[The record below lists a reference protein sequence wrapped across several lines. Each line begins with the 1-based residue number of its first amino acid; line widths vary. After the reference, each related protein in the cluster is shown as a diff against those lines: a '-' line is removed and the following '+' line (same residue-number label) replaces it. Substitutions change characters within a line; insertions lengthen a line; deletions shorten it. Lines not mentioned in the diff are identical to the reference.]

1 MSEKGHDGKVV
12 LMDIKTEMQKDFLE
26 YAMSVIVSR
35 ALPDLKD
42 GLKPVHRRIIYAMND
57 LGITH
62 DKPHKK
68 SARIVGEVIGKYHPH
83 GDSSVYEAMVR
94 MAQDFSYRYPLVD
107 GHGNFGSIDGDG
119 AAAMRYTEARLSK
132 VSALIIKDIDMDTI
146 PFIDN
151 YDASETEPGYLPGYL
166 PNLLANGATGIAV
179 GMATNIP
186 PHNLKELLSAII
198 AYINNNEIT
207 IDEMLNYI
215 KGPDFPTGALMT
227 NGHLMREG
235 YRTGRGS
242 LTVRA
247 RIDIDET
254 EKNKRLIITEI
265 PYQTNKARII
275 ERIAELAKTKTIQEI
290 SDLRDESNYEGIRVV
305 IELKRDANAQMVIN
319 KLYKMTNLQINFS
332 INMVALNNGVPLL
345 MDLKKIIKN
354 YVSYQIQI
362 ILRRTIFEKNKLQK
376 KLHILTAL
384 GIALDNIDK
393 IIEIIRNSKTN
404 DIAKEKM
411 TSAFGFDDEQN
422 KAILEMRLQRLVGL
436 EREKIIQEISDIKIR
451 IEVLDKIIASP
462 EEQNQV
468 LVNQLNEISNK
479 FGDNRRTE
487 IIDEISTEID
497 NEELI
502 ADSKM
507 IITLS
512 KEGYIRRIEPNDF
525 KIQKR
530 GGRGI
535 IVNDRET
542 DPITVATMGKTRD
555 DLLLFTDKGKVY
567 RIKAYNVT
575 QFSRTSRGLPIIN
588 YINIT
593 KDETVTS
600 ILPFRDRKNKYKFL
614 TFVTKGGIVKRT
626 PIEEFALINQSG
638 KITIKLKENDE
649 LISVIPTNGE
659 NDLII
664 GTYKGKVTR
673 ISEDNINILSRSSF
687 GVKGISLDK
696 EDFVI
701 GSCTNFNSNLI
712 STISDRGSAKKT
724 SVSEY
729 KILGRNSK
737 GVKAMNLNEKT
748 GFFKSILSIRETD
761 TIVMIS
767 SKGNLIKIPVS
778 ELPLLSRNTQGVKGF
793 RLNNDEVIT
802 AVTLEWQKNK

>member
-1 MSEKGHDGKVV
+1 MSEKNLDGKVIG
-12 LMDIKTEMQKDFLE
+12 MDIKTEMQKDFLE

-132 VSALIIKDIDMDTI
+132 VSSLVIKDIEMDTI

-151 YDASETEPGYLPGYL
+151 YDASEIEPAYLPGYL

-186 PHNLKELLSAII
+186 PHNLRELIGAVI
-198 AYINNNEIT
+198 AYINDNEIT
-207 IDEMLNYI
+207 IDGLLEYI

-227 NGHLMREG
+227 NGKSMVDG
-235 YRTGRGS
+235 YKTGRGS
-242 LTVRA
+242 LTIRSK
-247 RIDIDET
+247 ITIDEDN
-254 EKNKRLIITEI
+254 KNKRLIITEI
-265 PYQTNKARII
+265 PYQTNKARVI
-275 ERIAELAKTKTIQEI
+275 ERIAELAKNKIIQGI

-305 IELKRDANAQMVIN
+305 IELKRDANAEMVIN

-345 MDLKKIIKN
+345 MDLKKIISN
-354 YVSYQIQI
+354 YVKYQIQI

-404 DIAKEKM
+404 EIAKEKM
-411 TSAFGFDDEQN
+411 TQAFGFDEEQN

-436 EREKIIQEISDIKIR
+436 EREKINNEIIEIKNR
-451 IEVLDKIIASP
+451 ISVLEKIIASK
-462 EEQNQV
+462 EEQNLV
-468 LVNQLNEISNK
+468 LVNQLNEIAQK
-479 FGDNRRTE
+479 YGDDRRTE

-502 ADSKM
+502 VDTQM

-512 KEGYIRRIEPNDF
+512 QEGYIRRIEPNDF

-535 IVNDRET
+535 IVNDRES
-542 DPITVATMGKTRD
+542 DPITVATMGKTKD
-555 DLLLFTDKGKVY
+555 NLMFFTDTGKVY
-567 RIKAYNVT
+567 KIKAYNVA
-575 QFSRTSRGLPIIN
+575 QFSRTARGLPIIN

-593 KDETVTS
+593 TDEKVTS
-600 ILPFRDRKNKYKFL
+600 ILAFRDKKKKHNFL
-614 TFVTKGGIVKRT
+614 TFVTKNGIVKKT
-626 PIEEFALINQSG
+626 PIEEFDLINQSG
-638 KITIKLKENDE
+638 KIAIKLKEGDE
-649 LISVIPTNGE
+649 LISVIPSNGE

-664 GTYKGKVTR
+664 GTHRGKVTR
-673 ISEDNINILSRSSF
+673 ISEENVNTLSRNSL

-696 EDFVI
+696 DDYVI
-701 GSCTNFNSNLI
+701 GSCSNFGSDLI
-712 STISDRGSAKKT
+712 STISEKGSAKKT
-724 SVSEY
+724 KVEEY

-737 GVKAMNLNEKT
+737 GVKAMNLGEKT
-748 GFFKSILSIRETD
+748 GGLRSIISIRESD

-767 SKGNLIKIPVS
+767 SKGNMIKIPVT

-793 RLNNDEVIT
+793 RLNENEIIT
-802 AVTLEWQKNK
+802 AVTLEWNKNN

>member
-1 MSEKGHDGKVV
+1 MSGKNLDGKVIG
-12 LMDIKTEMQKDFLE
+12 MDIKTEMQKDFLE

-132 VSALIIKDIDMDTI
+132 VSSLVIKDIDMDTI
-146 PFIDN
+146 PFVDN
-151 YDASETEPGYLPGYL
+151 YDASEVEPGYLPGYL

-186 PHNLKELLSAII
+186 PHNLRELISAVI
-198 AYINNNEIT
+198 AYINNNDIT
-207 IDEMLNYI
+207 IDGMLEHI

-227 NGHLMREG
+227 NGKSMVDG
-235 YRTGRGS
+235 YKTGRGS
-242 LTVRA
+242 LTVRSK
-247 RIDIDET
+247 IEIDEDA
-254 EKNKRLIITEI
+254 KNKRLIITEI

-275 ERIAELAKTKTIQEI
+275 ERIAELAKNKIIQGI

-305 IELKRDANAQMVIN
+305 IELKRDANAEMVIN

-345 MDLKKIIKN
+345 MDLKKIISN
-354 YVSYQIQI
+354 YVKYQIQI

-404 DIAKEKM
+404 EIAKEKM
-411 TSAFGFDDEQN
+411 TDAFGFDEEQN

-436 EREKIIQEISDIKIR
+436 ERDKINNEIIEIKNR
-451 IEVLDKIIASP
+451 ITVLEKIIASK
-462 EEQNQV
+462 EEQDLV
-468 LVNQLNEISNK
+468 LINQLTEIAQK
-479 FGDNRRTE
+479 YGDDRRTE

-502 ADSKM
+502 IDSQM

-512 KEGYIRRIEPNDF
+512 QEGYIRRIEPNDF

-542 DPITVATMGKTRD
+542 DPITVATMGKTKD
-555 DLLLFTDKGKVY
+555 NLMFFTDTGKVY
-567 RIKAYNVT
+567 KIKAYNVA
-575 QFSRTSRGLPIIN
+575 QFSRTARGLPIIN

-593 KDETVTS
+593 KDEKVTS
-600 ILPFRDRKNKYKFL
+600 ILAFRDKKRKHEFL
-614 TFVTKGGIVKRT
+614 TFVTKNGIVKKT
-626 PIEEFALINQSG
+626 PIDEFDSINQSG
-638 KITIKLKENDE
+638 KIAIKLKDGDE
-649 LISVIPTNGE
+649 LISVIPSNGK

-664 GTYKGKVTR
+664 GTSRGKVTR
-673 ISEDNINILSRSSF
+673 ISEENVNTLSRNSF

-696 EDFVI
+696 QDFVI
-701 GSCTNFNSNLI
+701 GSCSNFGSDLI
-712 STISDRGSAKKT
+712 STISEKGSAKKT
-724 SVSEY
+724 KVEEY

-737 GVKAMNLNEKT
+737 GVKAMNLGEKT
-748 GFFKSILSIRETD
+748 GGLRSIISIRESD

-767 SKGNLIKIPVS
+767 SKGNLIKIPVT

-793 RLNNDEVIT
+793 RLNDDEIIT
-802 AVTLEWQKNK
+802 AVTLEWTKNN